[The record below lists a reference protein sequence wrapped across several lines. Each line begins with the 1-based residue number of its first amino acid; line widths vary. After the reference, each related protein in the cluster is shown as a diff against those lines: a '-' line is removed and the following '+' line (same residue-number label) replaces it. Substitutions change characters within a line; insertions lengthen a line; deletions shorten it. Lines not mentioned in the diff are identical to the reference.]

1 MASIFLELVC
11 SVYAVTNTTGVN
23 YSFRIFSKSGF
34 FISAPSIFSTYS
46 NNYNRLFSYE
56 AKVVLY
62 FLEIAIKDDDPPSC
76 IGKSPTNVILHVSRK
91 AYWSA
96 YCQFHNGHSPSI
108 IPMVAPPNPLP
119 YSGKSWIPRL
129 IS

>member
-1 MASIFLELVC
+1 MVSIFLDLIC
-11 SVYAVTNTTGVN
+11 SVYVLTNTTGVN
-23 YSFRIFSKSGF
+23 YSFRIFSKSCF
-34 FISAPSIFSTYS
+34 YISVPSIFSTYS
-46 NNYNRLFSYE
+46 NHYNRLLSYE

-62 FLEIAIKDDDPPSC
+62 FLEIAIKENDSPSC
-76 IGKSPTNVILHVSRK
+76 IGRNPTNVILHVSRK

-96 YCQFHNGHSPSI
+96 YSQFHNGHSPSI

-119 YSGKSWIPRL
+119 YSGRSGIPRL